1 MYKDLFVQSPLLV
14 LPLVAMFLFLSVFV
28 AVAIRATTSSRR
40 EMEAAARLPLG
51 DDHERR

>member
-14 LPLVAMFLFLSVFV
+14 LAARGDVPVPCGV
-28 AVAIRATTSSRR
+28 RGRR
-40 EMEAAARLPLG
+40 DPRDDELAPEMEAAARLPLG